1 MPSAEKSPVS
11 DNEMPILT
19 GAPAAGGLFPL
30 DPLAPLVVTIINI
43 AAPATDVIV
52 SVRNSLLDW
61 FISPPAVVRLWTSP
75 EIAVI
80 PDPITQ

>member
-1 MPSAEKSPVS
+1 VS
-11 DNEMPILT
+11 DNEIPILT

-61 FISPPAVVRLWTSP
+61 FIFPPAVMRLWTSP

-80 PDPITQ
+80 PDPITH